1 MRGALIVKGLMS
13 LVLSSKITV
22 LLIFGNKLSLNFKI
36 CCKNASKCHQEW
48 NIKKGSQKGQQI
60 AKNVTYSQLM

>member
-1 MRGALIVKGLMS
+1 MRGVLIVKGLMS
-13 LVLSSKITV
+13 KVFSSKITV

-60 AKNVTYSQLM
+60 AKNVTHILN